1 MKEIIAEIL
10 AKELGTEI
18 EKIINLIETPP
29 KEEMGD
35 FSFPCFSLA
44 KKYKKSPLLIAKEL
58 GDKLRRMTLNEI
70 SNISSD
76 GGYVNFF
83 LNKQILVE
91 KMISKMKNNSW
102 WSVLSEERSVLIEFS
117 QPNTHKAFH
126 VGHIRGTS
134 IGESLSRIFES
145 AGNKVTRVNY
155 SGDSGMHIA
164 KWIWYYSKYLKG
176 EKLKKDES
184 WIAKIYVNAIKKM
197 SENKIFLGEVESINK
212 KIELKDEKINKL
224 WEESRTL
231 SIKSWEKIYKELGTN
246 FQKHYFESELEEE
259 AKEIV
264 YDLLEKGIAKK
275 DDGAV
280 IVDLRKYGLSVWVL
294 LRKDGTVLYS
304 AKDIALALRKFKEYP
319 RDYYLVTVGDE
330 QTLHFKQLQKVL
342 ELMKVKDAAKYN
354 FLPFGMIR
362 LPTGKMS
369 SRTGQ
374 NILYS
379 DFILEIKK
387 IAEDRIKDRI
397 DNISKNELEK
407 RSLKL
412 AIASIKYSM
421 LKQDIKKNIIFDPK
435 VDVSFEG
442 NTGPYLLYSYARA
455 NSILN
460 KCKDIEK
467 KKMKIIDINPK
478 ESSLIKKIY
487 TYREMVVKSYNQ
499 QSPSVVANYSY
510 ELSKVFNEFYH
521 ECPVIN
527 SIQEKFRFE
536 LVRCFK
542 NTLEKSLELLG
553 IEPLE
558 TM

>member
-1 MKEIIAEIL
+1 M
-10 AKELGTEI
+10 
-18 EKIINLIETPP
+18 
-29 KEEMGD
+29 
-35 FSFPCFSLA
+35 
-44 KKYKKSPLLIAKEL
+44 
-58 GDKLRRMTLNEI
+58 
-70 SNISSD
+70 
-76 GGYVNFF
+76 
-83 LNKQILVE
+83 
-91 KMISKMKNNSW
+91 
-102 WSVLSEERSVLIEFS
+102 
-117 QPNTHKAFH
+117 
-126 VGHIRGTS
+126 
-134 IGESLSRIFES
+134 
-145 AGNKVTRVNY
+145 
-155 SGDSGMHIA
+155 
-164 KWIWYYSKYLKG
+164 
-176 EKLKKDES
+176 
-184 WIAKIYVNAIKKM
+184 
-197 SENKIFLGEVESINK
+197 
-212 KIELKDEKINKL
+212 
-224 WEESRTL
+224 
-231 SIKSWEKIYKELGTN
+231 
-246 FQKHYFESELEEE
+246 
-259 AKEIV
+259 

-487 TYREMVVKSYNQ
+487 TYRDGSKILYQ
-499 QSPSVVANYSY
+499 QSQV
-510 ELSKVFNEFYH
+510 
-521 ECPVIN
+521 
-527 SIQEKFRFE
+527 
-536 LVRCFK
+536 
-542 NTLEKSLELLG
+542 
-553 IEPLE
+553 
-558 TM
+558 